1 MTRACNV
8 KSMQRVVVQQPRP
21 IASPGTIS
29 FVWSPAKIRVS
40 ARLLLAAA
48 MPAAAG
54 FAASVAA
61 EKWLCLAWAIGVV
74 LLMQGL
80 SRRASSG
87 AVVLSVDQ
95 RGIFDR
101 RLMSR
106 RIEWQEIDAI
116 YPVNTDR
123 NHTVDIKLRW
133 PKTTLAGTRWRVQI
147 GAPCQLGYGVP
158 AVTISML
165 LLEGNV
171 SELLDAVAQYRPDLL
186 HDSNRPSRF
195 AA

>member
-1 MTRACNV
+1 MARGCDA
-8 KSMQRVVVQQPRP
+8 RP
-21 IASPGTIS
+21 IRRVLLAQPQPNARLGTSS
-29 FVWSPAKIRVS
+29 FVWSPAKIRVL
-40 ARLLLAAA
+40 ALLLLGAA

-54 FAASVAA
+54 FAASVPA
-61 EKWLCLAWAIGVV
+61 EKWLCLAWAVGVV

-80 SRRASSG
+80 SRRASSD

-133 PKTTLAGTRWRVQI
+133 PKTTLAGTRWWVRI
-147 GAPCQLGYGVP
+147 GAPCQIGYGVP

-186 HDSNRPSRF
+186 HDSNRASRF